1 MRREQKKNNK
11 LIIIIILAGIS
22 TLLSFFFDQRVI
34 QTEDKI
40 RELEVGI
47 SDNRVNIANL
57 QSTINSTNELS
68 YNITKSINYYKD
80 RIDLFY
86 LYNGILNVQVY
97 GTEDEKTEFFKNID
111 KEKLIKLKADYKKN
125 AENILRSYDYKID
138 EIKIFNNQILE
149 NKFVKEIISN
159 NDGYEMIK
167 GDFDIFKAKDKF
179 KKFPFDKYL
188 PDKDLIE
195 MSEEEFQNQDDYI
208 IYSKIRDPMNEI
220 DDIEDEYWDLL
231 QRLKVKY
238 DNYYIFFSEELE
250 YYGTQKNKNNL
261 YILFSIFFQI
271 LSLTILL
278 FLFREM
284 IIQKKWDI

>member
-40 RELEVGI
+40 RELEVGL
-47 SDNRVNIANL
+47 SDNRFNITNL

-68 YNITKSINYYKD
+68 YNITKSINYFKD

-97 GTEDEKTEFFKNID
+97 GTEDEKTEFFKDID

-125 AENILRSYDYKID
+125 AENILKSYDYKLD
-138 EIKIFNNQILE
+138 EIKIFNNQILQ
-149 NKFVKEIISN
+149 NKFVKEIMFN
-159 NDGYEMIK
+159 NDGFEMIK
-167 GDFDIFKAKDKF
+167 GDFDTFKAKDKF

-188 PDKDLIE
+188 PDKDLLE

-208 IYSKIRDPMNEI
+208 IYTKIRDPMNEI
-220 DDIEDEYWDLL
+220 DDIEGEYWDLL
-231 QRLKVKY
+231 QRLKIKY

-278 FLFREM
+278 FLFKEM
-284 IIQKKWDI
+284 INPKK

>member
-1 MRREQKKNNK
+1 MRREQKKSNK
-11 LIIIIILAGIS
+11 LIIIIVLAGFS

-40 RELEVGI
+40 RELEI
-47 SDNRVNIANL
+47 KLNDKRVSIANL

-68 YNITKSINYYKD
+68 YNSIKSINYYKN

-86 LYNGILNVQVY
+86 LYNSILNIQIY
-97 GTEDEKTEFFKNID
+97 GLEEEKTKFFENID
-111 KEKLIKLKADYKKN
+111 KERLFKLKSDYKKN
-125 AENILRSYDYKID
+125 AENILKSYDHKID
-138 EIKIFNNQILE
+138 EINILNEQILK
-149 NKFVKEIISN
+149 NKFVQDILLN
-159 NDGYEMIK
+159 NDGYEIIK
-167 GDFDIFKAKDKF
+167 GDFDKYKAKDKF

-188 PDKDLIE
+188 PD
-195 MSEEEFQNQDDYI
+195 EELLKMTEKEFQNQDDYL
-208 IYSKIRDPMNEI
+208 IYSKIRDPMNKI

-238 DNYYIFFSEELE
+238 NNYFTFFSDDIE

-261 YILFSIFFQI
+261 YILLSIFFQI

-284 IIQKKWDI
+284 LLKKK

>member
-40 RELEVGI
+40 RELEVGL
-47 SDNRVNIANL
+47 SDNRFNITNL

-68 YNITKSINYYKD
+68 YNITKSINYFKD

-97 GTEDEKTEFFKNID
+97 GTEDEKTEFFKDID

-125 AENILRSYDYKID
+125 AENILKSYDYKLD
-138 EIKIFNNQILE
+138 EIKIFNNQILQ
-149 NKFVKEIISN
+149 NKFVKEIMFN
-159 NDGYEMIK
+159 NDGFEMIK
-167 GDFDIFKAKDKF
+167 GDFDTFKAKDKF

-188 PDKDLIE
+188 PDKDLLE

-208 IYSKIRDPMNEI
+208 IYTKIRDPMNEI
-220 DDIEDEYWDLL
+220 DDIEGEYWDLL
-231 QRLKVKY
+231 QRLKIKY

-278 FLFREM
+278 FLFKEM
-284 IIQKKWDI
+284 INQKK

>member
-11 LIIIIILAGIS
+11 LIFIIILAGIS

-40 RELEVGI
+40 RELEVGL
-47 SDNRVNIANL
+47 SDNRLNITNL

-68 YNITKSINYYKD
+68 YNITKSINYFKD

-97 GTEDEKTEFFKNID
+97 GTEDEKTEFFKDID

-125 AENILRSYDYKID
+125 AENILKSYDYKID

-149 NKFVKEIISN
+149 NKFVKEIMSN
-159 NDGYEMIK
+159 NDGFEMIK
-167 GDFDIFKAKDKF
+167 GDFDTFKAKDKF

-188 PDKDLIE
+188 PDKDLLE

-208 IYSKIRDPMNEI
+208 IYTKIRDPMNEI
-220 DDIEDEYWDLL
+220 DDIEGEYWDLL
-231 QRLKVKY
+231 QRLKIRY

-278 FLFREM
+278 FLFKEM
-284 IIQKKWDI
+284 INQKK